1 MLTELNLYQF
11 KRFKDERI
19 ELLPLTLLTGINGM
33 GKSSVVQSLLVLRQS
48 FDRGELQN
56 NKKLIIEDKELV
68 NLISPDDML
77 CTDAEDTKVA
87 ITLADDK
94 ENKATWAVKAEG
106 KVNTL
111 PFEYENNV
119 GDIYSSSL
127 FENTFQYLDAERI
140 GPRVNYDR
148 LSLTR
153 PHSPIGYRGEFVAS
167 RILDA
172 LNSAEEVQLKK
183 IVLNKN
189 SKKVYDQISFWVSEI
204 IYPDTK
210 VSIDA
215 SDATTV
221 DIKYTFKDQATKT
234 FNPMN
239 IGFGFSYALPVI
251 VAILTAKP
259 GSLIIVENPEA
270 HLHPKGQSRMGMLI
284 ALAAE
289 SGLQIIVETHSDHL
303 LNGIRVISKGIE
315 KYGKVESSIVKIH
328 FFKREKQADDSYT
341 NKRTLNILPSG
352 KLTGWPSGFFDEWE
366 INLRNLIG

>member
-1 MLTELNLYQF
+1 MLTDLNLYQF
-11 KRFKDERI
+11 KRFQNERI
-19 ELLPLTLLTGINGM
+19 ELFPLTLLTGINGM
-33 GKSSVVQSLLVLRQS
+33 GKSSVIQSLLVLRQS
-48 FDRGELQN
+48 FDRGDLQH
-56 NKKLIIEDKELV
+56 KQMLIIEDDKLV

-77 CTDAEDTKVA
+77 CADAEDTKVA
-87 ITLADDK
+87 ITLEDDK
-94 ENKATWAVKAEG
+94 ENRATWAVKAEG
-106 KVNTL
+106 KINTL
-111 PFEYENNV
+111 PYEYENMV

-127 FENTFQYLDAERI
+127 FENTFQYLNAERI

-148 LSLTR
+148 LSVTR

-167 RILDA
+167 KILDA
-172 LNSAEEVQLKK
+172 LNSAEVVQLEK
-183 IVLNKN
+183 IVLNKT

-210 VSIDA
+210 VAIDA

-221 DIKYTFKDQATKT
+221 DIKYTFKDQVTKT

-259 GSLIIVENPEA
+259 GSLLIVENPEA
-270 HLHPKGQSRMGMLI
+270 HLHPRGQSRMGILI

-289 SGLQIIVETHSDHL
+289 SGLQVIVETHSDHL

-315 KYGKVESSIVKIH
+315 RYGKINSSLVKIH
-328 FFKREKQADDSYT
+328 FFKREQQGDGSYT
-341 NKRTLNILPSG
+341 NKRTLNILPTG

-366 INLRNLIG
+366 INLRNLIR

>member
-1 MLTELNLYQF
+1 MLAELNLYQF
-11 KRFKDERI
+11 KRFKNERI
-19 ELLPLTLLTGINGM
+19 EFFPLTLLTGINGM

-56 NKKLIIEDKELV
+56 NKKLIIEDKDLV

-77 CTDAEDTKVA
+77 CADADDKKVA
-87 ITLADDK
+87 ITLEDDK
-94 ENKATWAVKAEG
+94 ENKATWVVKAEG
-106 KVNTL
+106 KINTL
-111 PFEYENNV
+111 PFEYENQLGN
-119 GDIYSSSL
+119 IYASAL
-127 FENTFQYLDAERI
+127 FAETFQYLDAERI

-148 LSLTR
+148 LTVTR
-153 PHSPIGYRGEFVAS
+153 PHSPIGYRGEYVAS

-172 LNSAEEVQLKK
+172 VNSAEEVELEKT
-183 IVLNKN
+183 VLNKT

-210 VSIDA
+210 VAIDA

-259 GSLIIVENPEA
+259 GSLLVVENPEA

-303 LNGIRVISKGIE
+303 LNGIRVIAKGIE
-315 KYGKVESSIVKIH
+315 KYGKINSSIVKIH
-328 FFKREKQADDSYT
+328 FFKREKQEDGSYT
-341 NKRTLNILPSG
+341 NKRTLNILPTG

-366 INLRNLIG
+366 INLRNLIS